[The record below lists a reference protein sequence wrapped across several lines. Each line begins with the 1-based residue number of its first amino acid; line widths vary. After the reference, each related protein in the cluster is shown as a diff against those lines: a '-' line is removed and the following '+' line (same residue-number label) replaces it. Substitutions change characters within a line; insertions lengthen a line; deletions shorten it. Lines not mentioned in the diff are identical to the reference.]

1 MSRIW
6 HRRTPLQKVLL
17 LYFVLDNDNFL
28 ENTTSRRYKYGQST
42 ANKSMTVEH
51 LQSFLRDIDQVCMFC
66 KSLFSFS
73 TFSFGHCIILSVFF
87 SIDGFWLPS
96 LISPNFSW
104 QQRLL
109 HFMED
114 IYNCFWIYKWILG
127 EFTLS
132 YMLIVAYFKMPI
144 WHAPWMAKL
153 LYIWVDIY
161 IFSYHWV
168 LFHLYNIIWYVRL
181 IELQM
186 CFLHKYIYTYI

>member
-153 LYIWVDIY
+153 TLPKHPVFVAVHAGFLKVFH
-161 IFSYHWV
+161 IFV
-168 LFHLYNIIWYVRL
+168 LLCCTS
-181 IELQM
+181 E
-186 CFLHKYIYTYI
+186 